1 MNIKR
6 MVAALVATGGII
18 GFAGCGAAEDS
29 PVVDTQ
35 ADKGLEVMGDAITYD
50 PNHLV
55 NDGQPITV
63 EYWTWGQAATDP
75 IYQMIQQYEKIHP
88 NVRIDVNVVAWDD
101 YWTKLPLSLKGNKNA
116 PVLFNVHNS
125 YDALIRPHME
135 PYDIPLEDLE
145 TDYTFVDTHVDE
157 NGEVKYIDS
166 VINTGAIFY
175 NKDLWAE
182 AGLTEADIPTTW
194 DELIEVAQKLTKFDG
209 DTMVQAGFNINGS
222 YKAAWQGLNYQKGV
236 LMFQEDGHTANYDC
250 ETTKENLEFLQSL
263 YDKYQVGAVNFG
275 DDRELSFGNNQT
287 AMIYDWGSYV
297 GTLATNY
304 PDVNYGVFPTP
315 AFSEETPFAYDRY
328 NGEST
333 PGINVHQSDEQKA
346 VAQDFIRFILA
357 NDDYMR
363 IASDV
368 LNSFPGK
375 KSLQDDPEILDNPMM
390 AAIAPRLD
398 RLIWPGP
405 TPSTLETSPQ
415 IAFENV
421 LQKGQDVDSAVAY
434 SQELIMS
441 DMEDSDFTSMESR
454 YAHYDERKD

>member
-29 PVVDTQ
+29 AVVDTQ

-75 IYQMIQQYEKIHP
+75 TYQMIQQYEKIHP

-135 PYDIPLEDLE
+135 PYDIPLKDLE
-145 TDYTFVDTHVDE
+145 TDYTFVNTHVDE

-166 VINTGAIFY
+166 VIGTGAIFY

-182 AGLTEADIPTTW
+182 AGLTEDDIPTTW

-263 YDKYQVGAVNFG
+263 YDEYHVGAVNFG
-275 DDRELSFGNNQT
+275 DDREMSFGNNQS
-287 AMIYDWGSYV
+287 AMIYDWGWYG
-297 GTLATNY
+297 GTLATKY

-357 NDDYMR
+357 NDDCMR

-375 KSLQDDPEILDNPMM
+375 KSLQDDPEILDDPMM
-390 AAIAPRLD
+390 AAIAPHLD

>member
-1 MNIKR
+1 M
-6 MVAALVATGGII
+6 
-18 GFAGCGAAEDS
+18 
-29 PVVDTQ
+29 
-35 ADKGLEVMGDAITYD
+35 
-50 PNHLV
+50 
-55 NDGQPITV
+55 
-63 EYWTWGQAATDP
+63 GQAATDP
-75 IYQMIQQYEKIHP
+75 ICQMIQQYEKIHP

-263 YDKYQVGAVNFG
+263 YDEYQVGAVNFG
-275 DDRELSFGNNQT
+275 DDRELSFRQQPDRDDLRLGLLRRH
-287 AMIYDWGSYV
+287 V
-297 GTLATNY
+297 GHQLSGRELRRLPHA
-304 PDVNYGVFPTP
+304 GVQRGDSVRVRPVQ
-315 AFSEETPFAYDRY
+315 RR
-328 NGEST
+328 
-333 PGINVHQSDEQKA
+333 VHPRHQ
-346 VAQDFIRFILA
+346 R
-357 NDDYMR
+357 
-363 IASDV
+363 
-368 LNSFPGK
+368 P
-375 KSLQDDPEILDNPMM
+375 PE
-390 AAIAPRLD
+390 R
-398 RLIWPGP
+398 
-405 TPSTLETSPQ
+405 
-415 IAFENV
+415 
-421 LQKGQDVDSAVAY
+421 
-434 SQELIMS
+434 
-441 DMEDSDFTSMESR
+441 
-454 YAHYDERKD
+454 